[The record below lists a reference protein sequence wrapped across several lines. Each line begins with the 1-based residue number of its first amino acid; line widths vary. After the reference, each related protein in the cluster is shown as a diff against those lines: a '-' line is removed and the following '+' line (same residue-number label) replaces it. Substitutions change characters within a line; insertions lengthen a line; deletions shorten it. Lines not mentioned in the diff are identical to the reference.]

1 MEKNKNIIYLFF
13 IFIYLIV
20 GVYLSITNGI
30 TSDES
35 FEQLNWEENILGI
48 KSLLEYG
55 NYDDFLKYQ
64 DKYHGI
70 AFHYLSQPFQF
81 LSYKFISSYNNVS
94 YYGAYLIS
102 KHSVVFLLFFISG
115 IFFYLSCLKLTNSKN
130 FSLISSLIYLLYP
143 YLYGHA
149 QFNMKD
155 IPFLSAWLI
164 STYYFLNII
173 EDIFYDKEI
182 NYSKIILVSFI
193 TSFLISIRILGLAI
207 FLQYLISFFI
217 LAIFLVS

>member
-102 KHSVVFLLFFISG
+102 KHSVVLSLFFVG
-115 IFFYLSCLKLTNSKN
+115 
-130 FSLISSLIYLLYP
+130 
-143 YLYGHA
+143 
-149 QFNMKD
+149 
-155 IPFLSAWLI
+155 
-164 STYYFLNII
+164 
-173 EDIFYDKEI
+173 
-182 NYSKIILVSFI
+182 
-193 TSFLISIRILGLAI
+193 
-207 FLQYLISFFI
+207 
-217 LAIFLVS
+217 